1 MACGAKLAGHGARE
15 PIMQPGEFADY
26 HRPALE
32 ADEVRHNVILAIL
45 GRVSADPSTNVRYWT
60 LGAPGQC
67 AAQTPPY
74 GIVLADL
81 RQTQCRALAEETRD
95 LDYPGVVGPDRTAT
109 WFADRAAE
117 LGVTFAD
124 PVPQQIH
131 VLRDK
136 PRYPGAAGH
145 ARLVGSDDADLFVG
159 WTVAF
164 MREAVP
170 HDPPPDREK
179 VAKAAGEGR
188 YMFWIVDGEPVS
200 MAGIQ
205 RRSRNAATI
214 AGVYTPP
221 HLRGRG
227 YAGSVTAAVAERA
240 FAEGKTTA
248 CLYTDLR
255 NPFSNRC
262 YAKIGFEPVCAS
274 WHYPR
279 AVPEQ

>member
-1 MACGAKLAGHGARE
+1 
-15 PIMQPGEFADY
+15 
-26 HRPALE
+26 LE
-32 ADEVRHNVILAIL
+32 ADEARHNVMLWIL
-45 GRVSADPSTNVRYWT
+45 GRIGVDGQLAFRHWT

-67 AAQTPPY
+67 AAQTPPHP
-74 GIVLADL
+74 IVLGDL
-81 RQTQCRALAEETRD
+81 LDTQCQALAEQTREVE
-95 LDYPGVVGPDRTAT
+95 YRGVVGPDRTAM
-109 WFADRAAE
+109 WFAHRAAD
-117 LGVTFAD
+117 LGVTFLD
-124 PVPQQIH
+124 PILQRIH
-131 VLRDK
+131 ALRDT
-136 PRYPGAAGH
+136 PRYPGAPGH
-145 ARLVGSDDADLFVG
+145 ARLVGSDDTDLFVD

-188 YMFWIVDGEPVS
+188 YMFWTVDGEPVS
-200 MAGIQ
+200 VAGIQ
-205 RRSRNAATI
+205 RRTRNAAAI

-227 YAGSVTAAVAERA
+227 YAGSVTAAVVEHAY
-240 FAEGKTTA
+240 AEGKTTA

-262 YAKIGFEPVCAS
+262 YAKIGFKPVCAS

-279 AVPEQ
+279 AALEK

>member
-1 MACGAKLAGHGARE
+1 M
-15 PIMQPGEFADY
+15 PPGEFADF

-32 ADEVRHNVILAIL
+32 ADEVRHNVMLAIL
-45 GRVSADPSTNVRYWT
+45 GRVAADPSTDFRHWT

-67 AAQTPPY
+67 AVQTPPY
-74 GIVLADL
+74 GIMLADL
-81 RQTQCRALAEETRD
+81 LETQCRTLAEATREV
-95 LDYPGVVGPDRTAT
+95 DYPGVVGPDRTAP
-109 WFADRAAE
+109 WFAQRAAE
-117 LGVTFAD
+117 LGVTFAE
-124 PVPQQIH
+124 PIPQQIH
-131 VLRDK
+131 ALRDQ
-136 PRYPGAAGH
+136 PRYPGASGQ
-145 ARLVGSDDADLFVG
+145 ARLVGSDDADLFVD

-164 MREAVP
+164 VREAVP

-179 VAKAAGEGR
+179 LAKAIAEGR
-188 YMFWIVDGEPVS
+188 YVFWVVDGEPVS

-221 HLRGRG
+221 HLRGHG
-227 YAGSVTAAVAERA
+227 YAGSVTAAVAERI

-262 YAKIGFEPVCAS
+262 YAKIGFKPACAS

-279 AVPEQ
+279 ILP